1 MISVVNM
8 TINSSQTLD
17 CAWKLRLN
25 ARPDA
30 WKIAPVKDGHNAW
43 RNDPTAI
50 KPFTVPSEIPAT
62 VPGCIHTD
70 LIAAGHIKDIS
81 VDGKEQDQFWI
92 WKTDSEYV
100 TTVKR
105 DERPG
110 NKTLI
115 FHGLDTI
122 CSIYINGNLRLQTK
136 NMHRSYRLDVTED
149 LSNGD
154 IELKVCFKAPLTDA
168 EDEIAK
174 VGNFYARPYEMP
186 YNYQRKMACS
196 YGWDW
201 GPITV
206 SSGIWKKIE
215 IQRWDDSYIR
225 DLSAT
230 TTIDNGVPAFS
241 LQVRIGGHYKGKS
254 LRTTIKDASGKIVFE
269 EKVELLSAEFR
280 AIREV
285 PMAQLWHPRGRG
297 AQTRYDLHC
306 ELIDESG
313 LVVQVAHKRIG
324 FRKVEL
330 DTSRIAKEVSGRD
343 AKHMFAIKVNGE
355 RLWIRGA
362 NWIPDD
368 PFPTRVTKE
377 RYRQRINDMLEVNIN
392 GIRVWGG
399 GLYESDDFY
408 DLCDEEGIVVWQD
421 FLFACAAYPETPE
434 MFEEVAAEVDENIRR
449 LSSHPSLVI
458 WCGGNECIEGY
469 QYWGWK
475 EQLQDT
481 PWGESFYRRTI
492 PGILADLDQS
502 RPYIPGSPIATHSED
517 VKSFDSG
524 TNHIWDVWNE
534 LGYERYEQYTP
545 SFAAE
550 FGFNGPGSWAM
561 LTRAIGSSNLDSRTP
576 EVAYHQRAFDGM
588 TKIAN
593 GLKREFANP
602 PVEGPA
608 WYFAAAL
615 DQARAV
621 EIGLKHFRSLY
632 ETCSGSI
639 LWQFND
645 MWPAISWAVLDYT
658 GFRKLAWHAMKAAYR
673 PRTLCVGR
681 VDQGAQVT
689 ILNDLSEPWNCDIEV
704 LLISATGDVIN
715 KHNTTLKIPG
725 YGVSRIPM
733 KNHFSEISDDQF
745 EGFIVAT
752 TKEVRAARRSTL
764 KPAAQ
769 APDHSAT
776 ISTGWSGSDLQVTVA
791 AKNYLHELSV
801 LPEIVGLGTQVDTQ
815 MVHLLPGETHIFTV
829 TGPRQTLEEVER
841 RIEDLVWSHN
851 RVISHR

>member
-1 MISVVNM
+1 M
-8 TINSSQTLD
+8 TINSYVALNSVWR
-17 CAWKLRLN
+17 AKLSL
-25 ARPDA
+25 RPDA
-30 WKIAPVKDGHNAW
+30 WKVSPVKDGHNAW
-43 RNDPTAI
+43 RNDPGAI
-50 KPFTVPSEIPAT
+50 KPFEIPSEIPAT
-62 VPGCIHTD
+62 VPGSIHSD
-70 LIAAGHIKDIS
+70 LISAGLIKDIS
-81 VDGKEQDQFWI
+81 IDGKEQDQFWI
-92 WKTDSEYV
+92 WKTDTEYV
-100 TTVKR
+100 TKLSK
-105 DERPG
+105 DSRPG
-110 NKTLI
+110 NKTLV

-122 CSIYINGNLRLQTK
+122 CKIYINGVLKLETK
-136 NMHRSYRLDVTED
+136 NMHRSYRLDITDE

-154 IELKVCFKAPLTDA
+154 VELRVCFKAPLTDA

-201 GPITV
+201 GPITI
-206 SSGIWKKIE
+206 SSGIWKKVELHNWI
-215 IQRWDDSYIR
+215 DAYIR
-225 DLSAT
+225 DVSIT
-230 TTIDNGVPAFS
+230 TTVQDGVPAINYQ
-241 LQVRIGGHYKGKS
+241 LRVGGFYKDKS
-254 LRTTIKDASGKIVFE
+254 AKITIKDGAGKLVYE
-269 EKVELLSAEFR
+269 EKIALISNHLR
-280 AIREV
+280 IIRDIPE
-285 PMAQLWHPRGRG
+285 AKLWHPRGRG
-297 AQTRYDLHC
+297 EQNLYTVEF
-306 ELIDESG
+306 ELLDANNQLVESK
-313 LVVQVAHKRIG
+313 AKRIG
-324 FRKVEL
+324 FRSVEL
-330 DTSRIAKEVSGRD
+330 DTSLIAKEISGKD

-408 DLCDEEGIVVWQD
+408 NLCDEEGIVVWQD

-434 MFEEVAAEVDENIRR
+434 MFEEVSAEVDENVRR

-481 PWGESFYRRTI
+481 PWGETFYRQTI
-492 PGILADLDQS
+492 PGVLADLDQS
-502 RPYIPGSPIATHSED
+502 RPYIPGSPFATHSED

-561 LTRAIGSSNLDSRTP
+561 LTRAIGAENLDSRTP

-602 PVEGPA
+602 PVSGVG

-632 ETCSGSI
+632 ETCSGAI

-658 GFRKLAWHAMKAAYR
+658 GFRKLAWHAMKSAYR
-673 PRTLCVGR
+673 PRTICVGR

-689 ILNDLSEPWNCDIEV
+689 ILNDVAQPWNCNVDVKLINDKGEV
-704 LLISATGDVIN
+704 VNSHQIKVE
-715 KHNTTLKIPG
+715 IPG
-725 YGVSRIPM
+725 YGVSRTAMVDHFPEI
-733 KNHFSEISDDQF
+733 KNGDY

-752 TKEVRAARRSTL
+752 SDECRAGRRSTL
-764 KPAAQ
+764 KPAQ
-769 APDHSAT
+769 SAPVQDVDIAT
-776 ISTGWSGSDLQVTVA
+776 EFKGEKLEVTVKA
-791 AKNYLHELSV
+791 NTYLHELSLLSDV
-801 LPEIVGLGTQVDTQ
+801 AGLGTQVDNQ
-815 MVHLLPGETHIFTV
+815 MAYLLPGETHKFV
-829 TGPRQTLEEVER
+829 VSGPRDILDQVKQKAAE
-841 RIEDLVWSHN
+841 LVWSHN
-851 RVISHR
+851 RVVNVEA